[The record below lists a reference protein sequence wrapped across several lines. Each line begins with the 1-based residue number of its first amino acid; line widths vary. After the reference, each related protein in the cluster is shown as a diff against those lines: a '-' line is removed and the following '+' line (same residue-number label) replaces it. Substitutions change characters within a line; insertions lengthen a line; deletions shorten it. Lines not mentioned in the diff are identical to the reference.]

1 MIAARLPELTA
12 GTEPTGDSRNGVI
25 VVGAGPV
32 GCTVALLLAD
42 RGIAVTLLERY
53 ADPHPLP
60 RAVHLDD
67 EVARILGRVGVVRAF
82 LRRSRPATGLRLLDA
97 DHRVMAEFP
106 RDPGSEKNGYPP
118 ANMFD
123 QPDLEQ
129 LLLDRIADHPLV
141 TLQRGQEVVGI
152 GGIGDGTGGPLPVV
166 RVQARGAKDGQLQTL
181 TGRYV
186 LACDGANSTIREQ
199 LGVAM
204 DDLKFTE
211 RWLVV
216 DVRTDAALD
225 SWGGVE
231 QVCDPARAATF
242 MRVVGDRYRWEFQLR
257 DGEDEADLLRP
268 DALGRLLAP
277 WTGRTDLDGLEVVR
291 SAVYTFRARLAR
303 RFRIGPAFLLG
314 DAAHLTPPFIGQ
326 GLGAGLRDADNLA
339 WKLAEV
345 LTARAAPGLLDSY
358 EAERRPHARAMI
370 RKAVLV
376 GWAMTGGQ
384 DGAAVVRRFA
394 LAAAVR
400 TPRLRARI
408 AASETPRLKSGAMQR
423 RSAIQRIA
431 PGTPSLKVGGLVPNV
446 EVRTA
451 DDTRVRLDD
460 LLAGRAAL
468 LTGRRPEPQL
478 EAGCERLGLL
488 LVRIRPSQ
496 PAAVSLRGDPGY
508 VDVAVV
514 GDAGRLQPV
523 FDAGRTAVLVR
534 PDGVVAAVT
543 RRSLPQLP
551 WDEGAPSPSTV
562 AYGGM
567 P

>member
-1 MIAARLPELTA
+1 MIASGLPDVTP
-12 GTEPTGDSRNGVI
+12 GTEPKGHPRDPVI

-42 RGIAVTLLERY
+42 RGVPVTLVERH
-53 ADPHPLP
+53 AHPHPLP
-60 RAVHLDD
+60 RAVHIDD
-67 EVARILGRVGVVRAF
+67 EVARVLGRVGVVGAF
-82 LRRSRPATGLRLLDA
+82 LRGARPATGLRLLDA
-97 DHRVMAEFP
+97 EHRVMAEFP
-106 RDPGSEKNGYPP
+106 RDPGSVKNGYPP
-118 ANMFD
+118 AIMFD

-129 LLLDRIADHPLV
+129 LLLDRLADHPLV
-141 TLQRGQEVVGI
+141 TLQRGQGVLR
-152 GGIGDGTGGPLPVV
+152 IGDGTGGPLHVV
-166 RVQARGAKDGQLQTL
+166 RVHARGAEDGPLQTL

-186 LACDGANSTIREQ
+186 LGCDGANSTIREQ
-199 LGVAM
+199 LGIAM

-216 DVRTDAALD
+216 DVRTGAALD

-242 MRVVGDRYRWEFQLR
+242 MRVVGDRYRWEFQLH

-268 DALGRLLAP
+268 EALGRLLAP
-277 WTGRTDLDGLEVVR
+277 WTGRTDLDGLEIVR

-303 RFRIGPAFLLG
+303 RFRVGQAFLLG

-339 WKLAEV
+339 WKLGDV

-384 DGAAVVRRFA
+384 DRAAVARRLALAAVVKS
-394 LAAAVR
+394 
-400 TPRLRARI
+400 PRVCARI
-408 AASETPRLKSGAMQR
+408 AATETPRLKSGAMER
-423 RSAIQRIA
+423 PSTIQRIA
-431 PGTPSLKVGGLVPNV
+431 RLTPPLKVGGLVPNV

-468 LTGRRPEPQL
+468 LTSRRPEPQL
-478 EAGCERLGLL
+478 EARCEQLGLL
-488 LVRIRPSQ
+488 LVRIRP
-496 PAAVSLRGDPGY
+496 PRHTAVGLRGGPGY
-508 VDVAVV
+508 LDVVVV
-514 GDAGRLQPV
+514 GCRPV
-523 FDAGRTAVLVR
+523 AARPRRRQDGVLVR

-543 RRSLPQLP
+543 PRALPQLP
-551 WDEGAPSPSTV
+551 WEKGAASPLAAV
-562 AYGGM
+562 RGGT